1 MVGTLHIDPRRPLV
15 ICDADEVL
23 VEFIKGLER
32 FLARQDLYLD
42 LQSFRIHG
50 NVRYRDDHT
59 AVADERVTRLIDE
72 FFAADTDI
80 LDPVPGA
87 AEALSGLQSD
97 AQVIILSN
105 LPASAR
111 EARAAN
117 LAKHGM
123 DYPVIAGSGPKGNV
137 ILPMIAGLR
146 APVVFVDD
154 LPPHHASVASLTPH
168 VQRLHFVADERLAKL
183 VPASPHA
190 HARIDNWPEAATWIR
205 QAIRQG

>member
-1 MVGTLHIDPRRPLV
+1 MVATPRFDANRPLL

-32 FLARQDLYLD
+32 FLERQGLVLD

-50 NVRYRDDHT
+50 NVKYRDSKEP
-59 AVADERVTRLIDE
+59 VADERVTRLIDE
-72 FFAADTDI
+72 FFAADTDS

-87 AEALSGLQSD
+87 AAALTGLQD
-97 AQVIILSN
+97 EAQVIILSN

-117 LAKHGM
+117 LARHGM
-123 DYPVIAGSGPKGNV
+123 HYPVIAGSGPKGNV
-137 ILPMIAGLR
+137 ILPLIQGMR

-154 LPPHHASVASLTPH
+154 LPPHHASVASVTPH
-168 VQRLHFVADERLAKL
+168 VHRLHFVADERLAKL
-183 VPASPHA
+183 VPPSAHA
-190 HARIDNWPEAATWIR
+190 HARIDQWPEAADWIR
-205 QAIRQG
+205 RVIRKG